1 MNSVNYLEIEP
12 TSTIT
17 AQLKNSVS
25 HTQASYNTS
34 FMIEEAMHDKCIFC
48 LFFKKRKPSKVEN
61 KYTSERSTA

>member
-48 LFFKKRKPSKVEN
+48 LFF
-61 KYTSERSTA
+61 

>member
-34 FMIEEAMHDKCIFC
+34 FMIEEAMHDNCIFC
-48 LFFKKRKPSKVEN
+48 LFFKK
-61 KYTSERSTA
+61 